1 MIERKRLTPFLLS
14 LSIVIADQISK
25 ALIVHFI
32 PENGIGFSCWNDY
45 LRIIH
50 VRNDAVAFS
59 MGSGFPMALKIV
71 LFIILPLLLI
81 GAMAFFVY
89 RDRELTAAERW
100 CFAGFVG
107 GGLGNLI
114 DRIFRGMSV
123 VDFIST
129 ANYGV
134 FGMDRW
140 PTWNIADGAV
150 VCSVVILVIALIFTP
165 REKNGNAKQE
175 G

>member
-1 MIERKRLTPFLLS
+1 MIGKDRLKPFMLS
-14 LSIVIADQISK
+14 LGIIIADQISK

-59 MGSGFPMALKIV
+59 MGTDLPMLLKIV
-71 LFIILPLLLI
+71 LFILVPLVLI
-81 GAMAFFVY
+81 SAIAVFLY
-89 RDRELTAAERW
+89 RDEKELTEAQRW

-107 GGLGNLI
+107 GGIGNLI

-134 FGMDRW
+134 FGMERW
-140 PTWNIADGAV
+140 PTWNVADGAV
-150 VCSVVILVIALIFTP
+150 VCSVAVLIITMLFSK
-165 REKNGNAKQE
+165 REKN
-175 G
+175 